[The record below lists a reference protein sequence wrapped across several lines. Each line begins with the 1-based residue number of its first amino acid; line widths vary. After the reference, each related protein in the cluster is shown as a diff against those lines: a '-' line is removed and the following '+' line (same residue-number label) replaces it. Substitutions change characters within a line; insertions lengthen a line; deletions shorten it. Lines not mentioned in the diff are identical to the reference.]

1 VSLLLRRVVLA
12 TLLALLGGC
21 GGGSEDAEP
30 SAPLPRARVLL
41 TFDDATS
48 TVFTAARPILDAAG
62 MRGTVFA
69 VGSLVGSDPWFMTL
83 DQLKQL
89 YASGWDVGSHT
100 WSHQAL
106 SQQIWAYTRSGAT
119 ATLTFAQ
126 PHRYVPG
133 DTLTIR
139 GCEAPGFD
147 GMKTVEAVPDAQTIT
162 FAAVAGDEAV
172 AGAGCHVVGGVSAE
186 TIRAE
191 LLVNREWLTSHGF
204 VRAKDHLAYPYGAW
218 DPAVIA
224 TWRDELGGRSA
235 RIVGPTSSGEYVL
248 PGGAPSAAP
257 HLLPSWDL
265 NDVATAA
272 AALAQVDAAIAAE
285 GTLIFLGHG
294 VAPSNPYSTQML
306 ESEFRALVDGLAAR
320 RAAGQL
326 QVVTISEW
334 FDSE

>member
-1 VSLLLRRVVLA
+1 MSLLLRGAVFAALI
-12 TLLALLGGC
+12 ALLGGC
-21 GGGSEDAEP
+21 GDAAEDSTPA
-30 SAPLPRARVLL
+30 APLPRARVLL

-62 MRGTVFA
+62 MRATVFA

-83 DQLKQL
+83 EQLGQL

-106 SQQIWAYTRSGAT
+106 SQQIWAYSRSDAT
-119 ATLTFAQ
+119 ATLIFAQ

-139 GCEAPGFD
+139 GCEAPEFD
-147 GMKTVEAVPDAQTIT
+147 GVKTVEAVPDAQTIT
-162 FAAVAGDEAV
+162 FAVAPGDEVV
-172 AGAGCHVVGGVSAE
+172 ADGGCHVVGGVSAE
-186 TIRAE
+186 TVRAE
-191 LLVNREWLTSHGF
+191 LLLNREWLSAHGF
-204 VRAKDHLAYPYGAW
+204 ERAKDHLAYPYGAW
-218 DPAVIA
+218 DPAVVAI
-224 TWRDELGGRSA
+224 WKDELGGRSA

-257 HLLPSWDL
+257 YLLPSWDL

-294 VAPSNPYSTQML
+294 VATSNPYSTQML

-320 RAAGQL
+320 REAGQL
-326 QVVTISEW
+326 KVVTISEW
-334 FDSE
+334 FRSP